1 MCVCTWAAC
10 SHSVPCWQHLVW
22 AKVVKE
28 FGGCGCERHGSI
40 TFMHLIILSLF
51 DIRVIFAQCAAKLT
65 LKIFGMPP
73 LKRGVVPIPRY
84 ATEVRST
91 PNNPNCISACL
102 GFLLQTLLG
111 TQCSTAPLAIYKR
124 QEGTGGRRMWEG
136 QRQEVGV
143 PICCVKIF

>member
-28 FGGCGCERHGSI
+28 FGGCGCERHASI

-65 LKIFGMPP
+65 FLVCLHWRGELCPFLDMP
-73 LKRGVVPIPRY
+73 LKL
-84 ATEVRST
+84 EVHQ
-91 PNNPNCISACL
+91 IIQIAFQL
-102 GFLLQTLLG
+102 VWVFLLQTLLG